1 MGLITAYNA
10 KSCRV
15 DGRSSDEPLQGYHPC
30 SHNPSLEQLQ
40 FQQDKMVN
48 DNNLMAINYR
58 RKILLLLILSLV
70 LF

>member
-15 DGRSSDEPLQGYHPC
+15 DGTSSDEPPQGHHRC

-48 DNNLMAINYR
+48 DNNFMAINYR
-58 RKILLLLILSLV
+58 RKIWKIPLLLI
-70 LF
+70 

>member
-1 MGLITAYNA
+1 MLTEGHPMNHLSAITRLATT
-10 KSCRV
+10 
-15 DGRSSDEPLQGYHPC
+15 P
-30 SHNPSLEQLQ
+30 LEQLQ

-70 LF
+70 LFWWFRPEE